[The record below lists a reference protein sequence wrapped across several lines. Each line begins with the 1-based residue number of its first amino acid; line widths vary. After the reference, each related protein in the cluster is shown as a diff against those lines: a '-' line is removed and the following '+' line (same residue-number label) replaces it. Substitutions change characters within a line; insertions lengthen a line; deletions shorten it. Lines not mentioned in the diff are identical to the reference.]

1 MQENRGQRPPKG
13 RKAWHFHPHLWMR
26 VRSGGRFGWTL
37 GHLDRWVDERK
48 RTNPSLASK
57 SRFSST
63 KVGSYLFQTVHK
75 LAPNIFNNLSKI
87 ISGFV
92 LQSYSEFFS

>member
-1 MQENRGQRPPKG
+1 MALPPPPVDESK
-13 RKAWHFHPHLWMR
+13 
-26 VRSGGRFGWTL
+26 VRWPFWVDTWTL

-87 ISGFV
+87 IPGFV